1 MNHLII
7 KYLADFERGLVV
19 DDLTSINPKD
29 MTLSLHYKQS
39 VKMALSSFEKVEC
52 PFSKETDKEGVIRS
66 APLLL
71 KCVHSFNSGN

>member
-29 MTLSLHYKQS
+29 RTLSLHYKQS
-39 VKMALSSFEKVEC
+39 VKMALSNCEKVERL
-52 PFSKETDKEGVIRS
+52 FWRETDKEGVIRS
-66 APLLL
+66 ALPPTTEMCTFIQLW
-71 KCVHSFNSGN
+71 

>member
-29 MTLSLHYKQS
+29 RTLSLHYKQS
-39 VKMALSSFEKVEC
+39 VKMALSNCEKVERL
-52 PFSKETDKEGVIRS
+52 F
-66 APLLL
+66 
-71 KCVHSFNSGN
+71 